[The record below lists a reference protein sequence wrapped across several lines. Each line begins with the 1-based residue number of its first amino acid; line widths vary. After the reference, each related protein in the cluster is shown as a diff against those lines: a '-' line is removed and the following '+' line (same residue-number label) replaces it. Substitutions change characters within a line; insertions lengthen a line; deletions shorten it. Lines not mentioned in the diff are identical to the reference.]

1 MGEFFD
7 DEERL
12 EFVKE
17 FLTESRELLDEV
29 EPQIIAMEQTAASSG
44 KVDEEILNS
53 IFRLFHS
60 LKGASSFLDF
70 QTISR
75 VTHEAETLL
84 DIFRKQKARVE
95 PGHVDLLCRTSDFI
109 RALLDRVE
117 QQLTDRGFEATAEAI
132 IADLR
137 EAIRALSGE
146 QVPRRGAEADG
157 VAVPPGEVPDRGAA
171 DGEAPEDAG
180 AGTEELSLELPP
192 EMIKRFTE
200 ETAALCDEAEAAL
213 LALEKAPD
221 DPEYAGQAFRALHSL
236 KGNAGF
242 FGYAEIE
249 ELSHYAEAVLDLIR
263 EGQKE
268 CDSVT
273 ISFLLIAVDALRER
287 IRQVSN
293 GLVPEIPGKKELL
306 EHLARLAGSAA
317 GGPAEAGAEP
327 VTVGE
332 SEPGPA
338 GEGAVQSTAGRADAR
353 GESEAEAGEP
363 GGSADTRERQL
374 FAGQQQVIRVDVEKL
389 DKLLDLVGE
398 LVIAEAMVAN
408 IQISSN
414 GQAER
419 FEKAILRLDKITR
432 EIQEVAMAMRMIPLA
447 GTFRKMVRLVR
458 DLSHKAN
465 KKVDLQIIG
474 EETEVDK
481 TIIEQISD
489 PLVHLIR
496 NAVDHGIESPE
507 ERRAAGKLETGR
519 IVIEAKHS
527 VGEVWIIVADD
538 GRGLDREKILR
549 KGVEKGLITGE
560 ERELKDEEVWRLIFE
575 PGFSTAEKVSSV
587 SGRGVGMDVVKR
599 NIERIRGKIDVR
611 SRPGGGTMFIIRIPL
626 TLAIIEGMVVQVGS
640 NRYTIPIG
648 SIKESFQPRM
658 DQITRTPDNLEVV
671 RIRGELLPVIR
682 LHELYRVRPNY
693 EQLTE
698 GILIVVE
705 NSEQKYCLFVD
716 ELVGQQQI
724 VIKGLSSYLGH
735 VRGVSG
741 CAILGDGDISMIL
754 DIADLFSAAESLL
767 GQLH

>member
-1 MGEFFD
+1 MGEFFN
-7 DEERL
+7 DEEKL

-44 KVDEEILNS
+44 RVDEEILNS

-70 QTISR
+70 QTISQ

-84 DIFRKQKARVE
+84 DIFRKRKVRVE

-109 RALLDRVE
+109 RTLLDRVE
-117 QQLTDRGFEATAEAI
+117 QELTDRGFEEA
-132 IADLR
+132 AAALVGDLR
-137 EAIRALSGE
+137 EAIAAVSKGGTAAKTAKKKGRAAKKSTE
-146 QVPRRGAEADG
+146 EAEADERP
-157 VAVPPGEVPDRGAA
+157 VPLVETETEV
-171 DGEAPEDAG
+171 EIE
-180 AGTEELSLELPP
+180 TP

-249 ELSHYAEAVLDLIR
+249 EVSHHAEAVLDLIR

-273 ISFLLIAVDALRER
+273 ISFLLIAVDALREGV
-287 IRQVSN
+287 RQISN
-293 GLVPEIPGKKELL
+293 GLVPEMPGKEELL
-306 EHLARLAGSAA
+306 QHLARLAGEAA
-317 GGPAEAGAEP
+317 GRPAETGAEP
-327 VTVGE
+327 VAVSE

-338 GEGAVQSTAGRADAR
+338 GEEAVQSTTGRVDAR
-353 GESEAEAGEP
+353 RESEAEAGEP
-363 GGSADTRERQL
+363 GESADARERRL

-408 IQISSN
+408 CQVSGN

-507 ERRAAGKLETGR
+507 ERRAAGKPETGR

-599 NIERIRGKIDVR
+599 NIERIRGKIDIR

-626 TLAIIEGMVVQVGS
+626 TLAIIEGMVVRVGS

-682 LHELYRVRPNY
+682 LHELYRVRPNC
-693 EQLTE
+693 EELTE

-705 NSEQKYCLFVD
+705 NNEQKYCLFVD

-724 VIKGLSSYLGH
+724 VIKGLSTYLGH

-754 DIADLFSAAESLL
+754 DIADLFSAAEGLL

>member
-1 MGEFFD
+1 MGAFFD

-44 KVDEEILNS
+44 EVDEEILNS

-117 QQLTDRGFEATAEAI
+117 QRLTDRGFEEA
-132 IADLR
+132 AAALVGDLR
-137 EAIRALSGE
+137 EAIAAVSKGGTAAKTAKKKGRA
-146 QVPRRGAEADG
+146 AKK
-157 VAVPPGEVPDRGAA
+157 
-171 DGEAPEDAG
+171 
-180 AGTEELSLELPP
+180 GTEETEADERPVPLVETETEIEIETP

-249 ELSHYAEAVLDLIR
+249 EVSHHAEAVLDLIR

-273 ISFLLIAVDALRER
+273 ISFLLIAVDALREG
-287 IRQVSN
+287 IRQISN
-293 GLVPEIPGKKELL
+293 GLVPEIPGKEELL
-306 EHLARLAGSAA
+306 QHLARLAGGAV
-317 GGPAEAGAEP
+317 GGPAEAGTEP
-327 VTVGE
+327 VAVGE
-332 SEPGPA
+332 SEPGLS
-338 GEGAVQSTAGRADAR
+338 GKEEIQGATDRADAR
-353 GESEAEAGEP
+353 KESGAEAGEP
-363 GGSADTRERQL
+363 GGGGDAKERQP

-408 IQISSN
+408 CQVSGN

-507 ERRAAGKLETGR
+507 ERRAAGKPETGR

-527 VGEVWIIVADD
+527 VGEVWIVVADD

-626 TLAIIEGMVVQVGS
+626 TLAIIEGMVVRVGS

-658 DQITRTPDNLEVV
+658 DQVTRTPDNLEVV

-682 LHELYRVRPNY
+682 LHELYRVRPNC
-693 EQLTE
+693 ERLTE

-705 NSEQKYCLFVD
+705 NNEQKYCLFVD

-754 DIADLFSAAESLL
+754 DITDLFNAAENLL

>member
-1 MGEFFD
+1 M
-7 DEERL
+7 
-12 EFVKE
+12 
-17 FLTESRELLDEV
+17 
-29 EPQIIAMEQTAASSG
+29 
-44 KVDEEILNS
+44 
-53 IFRLFHS
+53 
-60 LKGASSFLDF
+60 
-70 QTISR
+70 
-75 VTHEAETLL
+75 
-84 DIFRKQKARVE
+84 
-95 PGHVDLLCRTSDFI
+95 
-109 RALLDRVE
+109 
-117 QQLTDRGFEATAEAI
+117 
-132 IADLR
+132 
-137 EAIRALSGE
+137 
-146 QVPRRGAEADG
+146 
-157 VAVPPGEVPDRGAA
+157 
-171 DGEAPEDAG
+171 
-180 AGTEELSLELPP
+180 
-192 EMIKRFTE
+192 
-200 ETAALCDEAEAAL
+200 
-213 LALEKAPD
+213 
-221 DPEYAGQAFRALHSL
+221 
-236 KGNAGF
+236 
-242 FGYAEIE
+242 
-249 ELSHYAEAVLDLIR
+249 
-263 EGQKE
+263 
-268 CDSVT
+268 
-273 ISFLLIAVDALRER
+273 
-287 IRQVSN
+287 
-293 GLVPEIPGKKELL
+293 
-306 EHLARLAGSAA
+306 
-317 GGPAEAGAEP
+317 
-327 VTVGE
+327 
-332 SEPGPA
+332 
-338 GEGAVQSTAGRADAR
+338 
-353 GESEAEAGEP
+353 
-363 GGSADTRERQL
+363 
-374 FAGQQQVIRVDVEKL
+374 
-389 DKLLDLVGE
+389 
-398 LVIAEAMVAN
+398 
-408 IQISSN
+408 
-414 GQAER
+414 
-419 FEKAILRLDKITR
+419 
-432 EIQEVAMAMRMIPLA
+432 
-447 GTFRKMVRLVR
+447 
-458 DLSHKAN
+458 
-465 KKVDLQIIG
+465 
-474 EETEVDK
+474 
-481 TIIEQISD
+481 
-489 PLVHLIR
+489 IR